1 MSAYPE
7 LDNLGLEELI
17 RQWQRSPI
25 DGEAYAASYY
35 QEVAYLIRQQ
45 GETGVKFLLT
55 EVETADRQR
64 LAAILTMLPPIENRR
79 LISDVWIGFLE
90 DNRPEI
96 VASAIDGLRHQHVWR
111 VRNQVFA
118 LSKHISPQVRGSVL
132 RYMSQYDPKIAS
144 VMLMEALDDPA
155 YIVRENALDQ
165 LDELGVVEAIPLIRS
180 LLADDHPDVQKAA
193 AIALENLER
202 LENRSWHRRQFKLKA
217 NLA

>member
-17 RQWQRSPI
+17 TQWQRSPI
-25 DGEAYAASYY
+25 DGEDYAASYY
-35 QEVAYLIRQQ
+35 QEIAYLIRQQ
-45 GETGVKFLLT
+45 GEAGVEFLLA

-64 LAAILTMLPPIENRR
+64 LSAILCIVPPVNHGR
-79 LISDVWIGFLE
+79 LINHIWISFLE
-90 DNRPEI
+90 DDRPEI

-111 VRNQVFA
+111 VRNQVFG
-118 LSKHISPQVRGSVL
+118 LSKHASPEVRGSVL

-155 YIVRENALDQ
+155 YIVRENALDE
-165 LDELGVVEAIPLIRS
+165 LDEMGVVEAIPLIRS
-180 LLADDHPDVQKAA
+180 LLTDDHPDVQQAA
-193 AIALENLER
+193 ATALENLEN
-202 LENRSWHRRQFKLKA
+202 LDNRSWHRRQFKLKA